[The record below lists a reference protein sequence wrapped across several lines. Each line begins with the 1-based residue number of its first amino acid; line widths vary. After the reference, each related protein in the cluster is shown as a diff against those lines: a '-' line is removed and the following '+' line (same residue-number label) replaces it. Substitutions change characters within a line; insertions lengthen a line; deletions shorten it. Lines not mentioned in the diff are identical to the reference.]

1 MQILRVLTIV
11 LATGLSGLAAQALAA
26 DAKVDPA
33 VVDRSIAY
41 LNGMRNLEARFV
53 QRDQTGAQWT
63 GKFWLSRPGRIRFEY
78 DPPEGDVIWSGG
90 GLVKHF
96 DARLE
101 TVTHLPRSATPAWFL
116 LDDKV
121 VIDDDIEVLATV
133 VQDGRYFVTAAR
145 KDDIIGGR
153 ITLAFQAEPERILG
167 WAIMD
172 DTGSVTQVEL
182 IDLIV
187 GGAIPDDTFEYDPPI
202 ETFRR

>member
-1 MQILRVLTIV
+1 MKYLRVLTIL
-11 LATGLSGLAAQALAA
+11 LATAMAGLAAPAQAV
-26 DAKVDPA
+26 DDKVDQA
-33 VVDRSIAY
+33 VVDRAIAY
-41 LNGMRNLEARFV
+41 LNGMRNVEARFV

-63 GKFWLSRPGRIRFEY
+63 GRFWLARPGRIRFEY

-121 VIDDDIEVLATV
+121 VIDDDIDVLATV

-145 KDDIIGGR
+145 KDDIVGGR
-153 ITLAFQAEPERILG
+153 ITLAFQAEPEHILG

-182 IDLIV
+182 VDLVV
-187 GGAIPDDTFEYDPPI
+187 GGAIPSSTFEYDPPI
-202 ETFRR
+202 ESFQR